1 MPSVPTKVR
10 IEKQAMFEASLANAE
25 KLLNMGM
32 HSQAILEY
40 GTIMER
46 LLKALYTKYLPNLP
60 IENKEKMVNY
70 EKEIKAPINKF
81 TLGQWIGLFQRADLF
96 RYIAQEKKAENKQ
109 LMFFVPAILNTLVE
123 LRNKSAHSAGE
134 DTLYVNKDSALF
146 VRSAIVC
153 ILHELKE

>member
-1 MPSVPTKVR
+1 MLKKILSEPCYWLSPESSIVQALWQETQSVLLFRKWHFRLLSEEEIVMPSVPTKVR
-10 IEKQAMFEASLANAE
+10 IEKQVMFEASLANAE

-81 TLGQWIGLFQRADLF
+81 TLGQWIGLFQRA
-96 RYIAQEKKAENKQ
+96 
-109 LMFFVPAILNTLVE
+109 
-123 LRNKSAHSAGE
+123 
-134 DTLYVNKDSALF
+134 
-146 VRSAIVC
+146 RSVQIYRTR
-153 ILHELKE
+153 EESRK